1 MNSSSKNEN
10 LKEVK
15 SMKKR
20 NMKVLALLMTV
31 TMAGTMLAGC
41 GDSGSTSTG
50 SSGGAT
56 ASSSGTADASSDAT
70 AASSSTADASSED
83 TTGSDDVVGELPRN
97 ETLYFAGQQWGT
109 VNDYNPMSA
118 NSNNAMVIAQGD
130 ASRVLVYETLYMWN
144 PLDAKMYPL
153 LADGDPVWNDNRTEI
168 TVKIKADAKWND
180 GTPVTAKDVA
190 ATYHAHVDYNSS
202 TGAEM
207 KSYIADVVAQ
217 DDSTV
222 VFKLTTDDSGEAV
235 NPVLAERYL
244 PMLYIMQENY
254 LKTVADSNNNDAEAI
269 KMDKMDDLVTS
280 GPYKNTF

>member
-1 MNSSSKNEN
+1 M
-10 LKEVK
+10 
-15 SMKKR
+15 
-20 NMKVLALLMTV
+20 
-31 TMAGTMLAGC
+31 
-41 GDSGSTSTG
+41 
-50 SSGGAT
+50 
-56 ASSSGTADASSDAT
+56 
-70 AASSSTADASSED
+70 
-83 TTGSDDVVGELPRN
+83 
-97 ETLYFAGQQWGT
+97 
-109 VNDYNPMSA
+109 
-118 NSNNAMVIAQGD
+118 
-130 ASRVLVYETLYMWN
+130 
-144 PLDAKMYPL
+144 
-153 LADGDPVWNDNRTEI
+153 
-168 TVKIKADAKWND
+168 KIKADAKWND

-254 LKTVADSNNNDAEAI
+254 LKTVADRNNNDAEAI

-280 GPYKNTF
+280 GPYKNTLTMTRT

>member
-1 MNSSSKNEN
+1 MN
-10 LKEVK
+10 
-15 SMKKR
+15 
-20 NMKVLALLMTV
+20 
-31 TMAGTMLAGC
+31 
-41 GDSGSTSTG
+41 
-50 SSGGAT
+50 
-56 ASSSGTADASSDAT
+56 
-70 AASSSTADASSED
+70 
-83 TTGSDDVVGELPRN
+83 
-97 ETLYFAGQQWGT
+97 
-109 VNDYNPMSA
+109 
-118 NSNNAMVIAQGD
+118 
-130 ASRVLVYETLYMWN
+130 
-144 PLDAKMYPL
+144 
-153 LADGDPVWNDNRTEI
+153 
-168 TVKIKADAKWND
+168 

-254 LKTVADSNNNDAEAI
+254 LKTVADRNNNDAEAI

-280 GPYKNTF
+280 GPYKKYFDNDQNVV

>member
-1 MNSSSKNEN
+1 
-10 LKEVK
+10 
-15 SMKKR
+15 
-20 NMKVLALLMTV
+20 
-31 TMAGTMLAGC
+31 
-41 GDSGSTSTG
+41 
-50 SSGGAT
+50 
-56 ASSSGTADASSDAT
+56 
-70 AASSSTADASSED
+70 
-83 TTGSDDVVGELPRN
+83 
-97 ETLYFAGQQWGT
+97 
-109 VNDYNPMSA
+109 
-118 NSNNAMVIAQGD
+118 
-130 ASRVLVYETLYMWN
+130 
-144 PLDAKMYPL
+144 MYPL
-153 LADGDPVWNDNRTEI
+153 FADGDPVWNDARTEI

-254 LKTVADSNNNDAEAI
+254 LKTVADRNNNDAEAI

-280 GPYKNTF
+280 GPYKNTLTMTRT